1 MRLRTWPGSLAIFVL
16 SVFFTVGRL
25 AAEDINQG
33 NDPDIPDDFN
43 GAAVSAKI
51 GANDAWLNTTG
62 YIYQSGTFATGTGWV
77 EASVLGEGTG
87 FVRSRTETVRHSP
100 FQTET
105 NGNSCQSL
113 KPMTFGSSQLPIG
126 STVNTSIDIHFD
138 GLLAVK
144 ELLTG
149 TGIYTEARV
158 EYMAEIQRLD
168 PLTGTRSI
176 FGDNTFDGIAKL
188 IDNGVT
194 CTVQVPETNVWMED
208 EGPQAN
214 SWYNNAG
221 LRILR
226 VVDGVAGPGEIS
238 ISDLPAD
245 TQAEAAAQVA
255 AGRNVYYLAYDQT
268 FSFEATVGDTYFMA
282 MDLLSAAGSFG
293 NSSEASY
300 ALADFSNTITYRFSG
315 TGLSLSTV
323 VVISGSETIDSDDPF
338 GGSSSILVFQG
349 GTLTWTGNYAL
360 NSPINLESGNNV
372 FNVGAFDAV
381 LNGVLSGSGNLQ
393 KLGSGTLTLNGVTSN
408 FTGNLVID
416 AGTLAINNSSNLSL
430 GGAISGSGIFQKL
443 GAGRLTL
450 TGDSSGFTGS
460 TEVNAGSL
468 AVNGVLG
475 GNVAV
480 ASGATLQGNGSIG
493 GNVTNQGRLAPG
505 NSIDTLTVSGNYT
518 HGADAT
524 LEIEID
530 NAGQSDLV
538 AIGGTAD
545 LLGGTLQVVP
555 TERITD
561 NREYRFLTAAGGIS
575 GDFDVFDTA
584 LIDFTAEKRAGD
596 TEYWLRVSRQAFSNY
611 AETANQ
617 TAVAGYMD
625 QIYASASG
633 DLGTVMTSLNAVDVA
648 GLRSAMDQISGE
660 LYGSLPVVGRDN
672 TSFLYT
678 LLSNRLRANVL
689 DPLAFQEESELANR
703 WTGWAIGYGRGG
715 QAFADGNAHGF
726 DYSLGGSL
734 VALERFVSPS
744 IRLGLF
750 YNYSETF
757 VNTTAG
763 LMNNADVKSHHWG
776 GFLTQLGESDYMT
789 LAAGFG
795 YDSHDTTRRFQF
807 GAIDRQATGNNHGWQ
822 SSLRVEYGQLY
833 GTKHFNLQPFV
844 AMQHIYVRQE
854 NLLESGADS
863 LDLALGGVDLD
874 SLRTI
879 VGGRLVTQLQSPRLG
894 MPDLEFRT
902 YWIHELLDEAALVVA
917 QLDGT
922 SSAFRVRGV
931 DLGRDWVVL
940 GPGLNWHVGDN
951 CRLFAEYD
959 VHFNSA
965 LAYHTGT
972 GGLEFTW

>member
-1 MRLRTWPGSLAIFVL
+1 MRLRTWPGSFAVFVVLIFCAL
-16 SVFFTVGRL
+16 GNI

-33 NDPDIPDDFN
+33 NEPDIPDDFN

-62 YIYQSGTFATGTGWV
+62 YIYQMGTFATGTGWV
-77 EASVLGEGTG
+77 EANVLGEGTG
-87 FVRSRTETVRHSP
+87 VVRSRTETVRHDP
-100 FQTET
+100 WQLQT

-113 KPMTFGSSQLPIG
+113 KPMFFGSSALPTG

-144 ELLTG
+144 EELTG
-149 TGIYTEARV
+149 GGFYSEARV
-158 EYMAEIQRLD
+158 EYMAEVQWLNSA
-168 PLTGTRSI
+168 TGLRET
-176 FGDNTFDGIAKL
+176 FGDNMFDGIAKL
-188 IDNGVT
+188 VDDGTT
-194 CTVQVPETNVWMED
+194 CSLQVPETYVWMED
-208 EGPQAN
+208 EGPSPN

-221 LRILR
+221 LQILR

-245 TQAEAAAQVA
+245 TQAEATAQVA

-293 NSSEASY
+293 DSSMDSY
-300 ALADFSNTITYRFSG
+300 ALSDFSNTITYRFSG

-323 VVISGSETIDSDDPF
+323 VVISGSETIGSDDPF
-338 GGSSSILVFQG
+338 GGSSSTLVLQG
-349 GTLTWTGNYAL
+349 GTLTWTGDYAL
-360 NSPINLESGNNV
+360 NSPINLESGTNV
-372 FNVGAFDAV
+372 FNVGAFNAA
-381 LNGVLSGSGNLQ
+381 LNGELSGSGNLQ
-393 KLGSGTLTLNGVTSN
+393 KLGAGTLTLNGVTSN
-408 FTGNLVID
+408 FTGGLAIN

-430 GGAISGSGIFQKL
+430 GGAISGSGVFQKL
-443 GAGRLTL
+443 GDGRLTL

-468 AVNGVLG
+468 AVNGALG
-475 GNVAV
+475 GNVTV
-480 ASGATLQGNGSIG
+480 ASGATLQGSGTIG

-518 HGADAT
+518 HGAGAT

-538 AIGGTAD
+538 AVGGTAD
-545 LLGGTLQVVP
+545 LQGGTLQVVP

-561 NREYRFLTAAGGIS
+561 DREYRFFTAAGGIS

-596 TEYWLRVSRQAFSNY
+596 TEYWLRVSRQAFSNH
-611 AETANQ
+611 AGTANQ
-617 TAVAGYMD
+617 TAVAGYLD

-648 GLRSAMDQISGE
+648 GLQSSMDQIGGE
-660 LYGSLPVVGRDN
+660 LFGSLPVVGRDN

-678 LLSNRLRANVL
+678 LLANRLRANVL

-750 YNYSETF
+750 YNYCETF
-757 VNTTAG
+757 VDTTAG

-795 YDSHDTTRRFQF
+795 YDSYDTTRQLQF

-854 NLLESGADS
+854 NLVETGADS

-879 VGGRLVTQLQSPRLG
+879 VGGRLITQLQSPRLG

-902 YWIHELLDEAALVVA
+902 YWIHEFLDEAAMVDA
-917 QLDGT
+917 QLDGAG
-922 SSAFRVRGV
+922 SAFRVRGV

-940 GPGLNWHVGDN
+940 GPGLNWRVGDN

-965 LAYHTGT
+965 LAYHAGT